1 MFSVNYR
8 RILKFLISSAASLI
22 AASLLLF
29 QGTAAQAEPLT
40 VAVAA
45 NVKFAFAD
53 LQQAFTRESGI
64 EVKSVFGSSGK
75 LTAQIKSGAPF
86 DVFLSADMK
95 YPDTLYREGLAVT
108 APKVYANGVLVLWTR
123 NPLDLGKGI
132 RVLTDP
138 AVQKIAVANPKLAP
152 YGREA
157 INALEHFKLR
167 DAVESKL
174 IYGESISQVTQ
185 YIDSKSADI
194 GFTAKSVV
202 LAPQLAG
209 RGKWIELPRDSYQP
223 IAQGV
228 VILRHGAETNSET
241 AHRFL
246 DFLASPAA
254 RSIFEK
260 YGYLLP

>member
-1 MFSVNYR
+1 MNCKPIFK
-8 RILKFLISSAASLI
+8 LLDKFVLGLVLLCAAALV
-22 AASLLLF
+22 
-29 QGTAAQAEPLT
+29 QAEPLMI
-40 VAVAA
+40 AVAA

-53 LQQAFTRESGI
+53 LQQAFTRQTGI

-86 DVFLSADMK
+86 DAFLSANMK
-95 YPDTLYREGLAVT
+95 YPENLYKSGLAIT
-108 APKVYANGVLVLWTR
+108 KPRVYANGVLVLWTLK
-123 NPLDLGKGI
+123 PLDLGKGI
-132 RVLTDP
+132 QVLNDP
-138 AVQKIAVANPKLAP
+138 AVQKIAVANPRLAP

-167 DAVESKL
+167 STVEPKL
-174 IYGESISQVTQ
+174 IYGENISQVSQ

-209 RGKWIELPRDSYQP
+209 QGKWIELPRDSYQP

-228 VILRHGAETNSET
+228 VILKHAEEANSEN
-241 AHRFL
+241 AQRFL
-246 DFLASPAA
+246 AFLASPAA
-254 RSIFEK
+254 RKIFEK

>member
-1 MFSVNYR
+1 MLSTNCNFYLKLFKKLVVGV
-8 RILKFLISSAASLI
+8 ILLGSAT
-22 AASLLLF
+22 
-29 QGTAAQAEPLT
+29 QAQAAPLT

-53 LQQAFTRESGI
+53 LQQAFTRETGI

-75 LTAQIKSGAPF
+75 LTAQVKSGAPF
-86 DVFLSADMK
+86 DVFLSANMK
-95 YPDTLYREGLAVT
+95 YPDTLYQSGLALT
-108 APKVYANGVLVLWTR
+108 KPKVYANGVLVLWTL
-123 NPLDLGKGI
+123 NPLDLGKGMQ
-132 RVLTDP
+132 VLKDP

-157 INALEHFKLR
+157 INALKHFKMYKAL
-167 DAVESKL
+167 ESKL
-174 IYGESISQVTQ
+174 IYGENISQVSQ

-209 RGKWIELPRDSYQP
+209 QGKWIELPRDSYRP

-228 VILRHGAETNSET
+228 VILKHAQEANSDS
-241 AHRFL
+241 AKRFL
-246 DFLASPAA
+246 AFLSSPTA
-254 RSIFEK
+254 RGIFEK

>member
-1 MFSVNYR
+1 MSSVSYKNIFR
-8 RILKFLISSAASLI
+8 PLGKSILGLFLLCTGVVAY
-22 AASLLLF
+22 
-29 QGTAAQAEPLT
+29 AEPLT
-40 VAVAA
+40 IAVAA
-45 NVKFAFAD
+45 NVKYAFAD
-53 LQQAFTRESGI
+53 LQQAFTKQSSI

-75 LTAQIKSGAPF
+75 LTAQVKSGAPF
-86 DVFLSADMK
+86 DVFLSADME
-95 YPDTLYREGLAVT
+95 YPETLYKEGFAVT
-108 APKVYANGVLVLWTR
+108 APKVYANGVLVLWTL

-132 RVLTDP
+132 QVLSDP
-138 AVQKIAVANPKLAP
+138 AVQKIAVANPRLAP

-167 DAVESKL
+167 AEVEPKL
-174 IYGESISQVTQ
+174 IYGESISQVNQ

-202 LAPQLAG
+202 LAPQVAG
-209 RGKWIELPRDSYQP
+209 KGKWIELPKDSYQP

-228 VILRHGAETNSET
+228 VILKHGAETNSET

-246 DFLASPAA
+246 EFLATPTA

>member
-1 MFSVNYR
+1 M
-8 RILKFLISSAASLI
+8 
-22 AASLLLF
+22 F
-29 QGTAAQAEPLT
+29 QGAIAQAEPLT

-45 NVKFAFAD
+45 NVKYAFAD
-53 LQQAFTRESGI
+53 LQQAFTKESGI

-95 YPDTLYREGLAVT
+95 YPETLYQDGQAVT
-108 APKVYANGVLVLWTR
+108 APRVYANGVLVLWTL
-123 NPLDLGKGI
+123 NPLDLSKGI
-132 RVLTDP
+132 RILNDP
-138 AVQKIAVANPKLAP
+138 AVQKVAVANPRLAP

-167 DAVESKL
+167 AEVEPKL
-174 IYGESISQVTQ
+174 IYGESISQVNQ

-202 LAPQLAG
+202 LAPQVAG
-209 RGKWIELPRDSYQP
+209 KGKWIELPKDSYQP

-228 VILRHGAETNSET
+228 VILKHGTESNSET

-246 DFLASPAA
+246 EFLSSPVA
-254 RSIFEK
+254 RAIFEQ